1 MLSVMKL
8 CTWCGNLECCDGQGG
23 LREEMAFELRLKDE
37 KEAALSRGCSRKPGQ
52 HELEA
57 GHKSV
62 CLRHRR
68 KPRVATLQ

>member
-1 MLSVMKL
+1 
-8 CTWCGNLECCDGQGG
+8 
-23 LREEMAFELRLKDE
+23 MAFELRLKDE
-37 KEAALSRGCSRKPGQ
+37 KEAALPRGCSRKPGQ
-52 HELEA
+52 HEQEV

>member
-1 MLSVMKL
+1 
-8 CTWCGNLECCDGQGG
+8 
-23 LREEMAFELRLKDE
+23 MAFELRLKDE
-37 KEAALSRGCSRKPGQ
+37 KEAALPRGCSRKPGQ
-52 HELEA
+52 HEQEA